1 MNSENWLHYF
11 QHNRLNRPEPDWSQ
25 RFPEDEC
32 TAAELANSFAH
43 FQLGESGEGACLLR
57 AAARRY
63 VDDLAY
69 QEALALFI
77 AEEKEHARL
86 LARLV
91 ERFGGRLI
99 RSHWTHSL
107 FRLFRQALGVRFEI
121 QVLVTAELVGT
132 AYYRVLARRV
142 RDRVTEE
149 VCQLILRDEAR
160 HVEFHLERLV
170 ADQQLWLPI
179 ERALWAT
186 QFQALFLAALE
197 VAWIDHRHVLQKLG
211 ASRSEF
217 VREARRETGA
227 FLARLVS
234 ASSRAELQ
242 RPAEF

>member
-1 MNSENWLHYF
+1 MNSETWLHYF
-11 QHNRLNRPEPDWSQ
+11 QHNRQNRPEPNWALP
-25 RFPEDEC
+25 FPEDKS
-32 TAAELANSFAH
+32 TAAELANSLAH

-63 VDDLAY
+63 ADDLAY
-69 QEALALFI
+69 QEALAMFI

-99 RSHWTHSL
+99 RTHWTHSL
-107 FRLFRQALGVRFEI
+107 FRLFRQALGARFEI

-142 RDRVTEE
+142 RDRITEE
-149 VCQLILRDEAR
+149 VCHLVLRDEAR
-160 HVEFHLERLV
+160 HVEFHLERFL
-170 ADQQLWLPI
+170 ADQQLWLPA

-197 VAWIDHRHVLQKLG
+197 VAWIDHRRVLQKLG
-211 ASRSEF
+211 ASRREF
-217 VREARRETGA
+217 VDEARREA
-227 FLARLVS
+227 AASLARLMPVS
-234 ASSRAELQ
+234 VRAEAR
-242 RPAEF
+242 RPVEL